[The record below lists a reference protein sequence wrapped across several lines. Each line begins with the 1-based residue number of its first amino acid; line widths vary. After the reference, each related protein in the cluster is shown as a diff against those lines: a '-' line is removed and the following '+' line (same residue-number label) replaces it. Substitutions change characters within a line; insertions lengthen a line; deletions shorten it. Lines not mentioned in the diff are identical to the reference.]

1 MAAGTAFCGAGSP
14 PLDSAADV
22 LVPLAAAA
30 ELLVALELLE
40 LELELEL
47 EPQPVATSATP
58 TRPASHHGLLLTV
71 LTADI
76 LSSIRVGARRA
87 DGPLV

>member
-1 MAAGTAFCGAGSP
+1 
-14 PLDSAADV
+14 LDSAADV
-22 LVPLAAAA
+22 LVPLDAAA
-30 ELLVALELLE
+30 ELLVALEL

-58 TRPASHHGLLLTV
+58 TRTAIHHGLLLTA

-76 LSSIRVGARRA
+76 LSSIRMGARRA